1 MTGTGTQTD
10 PYIVDNWDDFITATG
25 ESGAYVAFPEGGG
38 VIDVDKVYPL
48 GVPKITMNCT
58 QIDGNGWEI
67 RGLYMDV
74 SGSAI
79 TFLPSSTIT
88 INDLSFLNV
97 NIKSSEHMFFT
108 SASTTST
115 RTTTLNNMKI
125 SGRFASTGESINST
139 VFGGGSSNYKVTR
152 ILNRCSI
159 NLELVGYYTHFC
171 YSSSGDYKTT
181 INFCNIYLNVM
192 NHKAN
197 WGVFRDLY
205 SKGSIIRGKYNLN
218 SAYVEQMFDYIN
230 AGSDLVFLGEITT
243 DNSTQKISYCDNGD
257 AATTKVLFNK
267 DNISDKMT
275 TYNKGSSAYLCTT
288 EQLKDADYLKSIGFP
303 IGE

>member
-10 PYIVDNWDDFITATG
+10 PYIVDNWDDFITATS

-108 SASTTST
+108 SASTA

-125 SGRFASTGESINST
+125 SGRFASTGTSSDST
-139 VFGGGSSNYKVTR
+139 VFGVGGTNYIVTR

-159 NLELVGYYTHFC
+159 NLELVGGYTLFC
-171 YSSSGDYKTT
+171 YAASTNYKTT

-192 NHKAN
+192 NHKAP
-197 WGVFRDLY
+197 WGVFRYLY

-218 SAYVEQMFDYIN
+218 STSVEQMFDYII

-243 DNSTQKISYCDNGD
+243 DNSTQKISYCNSDD